1 MVCGLGVGFE
11 LDVEDE
17 VDACGTS
24 WDGYEMR
31 LDIEVGIGSE
41 GKGGESEAMM
51 VGGRRGMVK

>member
-41 GKGGESEAMM
+41 GKGGERI
-51 VGGRRGMVK
+51 GRAHV